1 MKQLIF
7 TLLLLFFTTGTVA
20 AEVVKYVND
29 YLLITLRSGP
39 GSQFKI
45 EKNLGSGTQLTILQ
59 QSEDGKFSLVRTDKG
74 VEGWVLNQYLVSKPV
89 ARQLLGQVQR
99 ELATLKE
106 QYQTLQQR
114 HAEVSDKKESI
125 TKERAVL
132 SEQLETAHQKLET
145 LEKVAARPLQLE
157 SENSRLTNEAVEL
170 RNRLRITEEKNR
182 ALEDSEA
189 RQWFAVGAVV
199 LFLGI
204 ILGLIIPRLKP
215 RRSDSWGG
223 I

>member
-1 MKQLIF
+1 MKRLIF
-7 TLLLLFFTTGTVA
+7 TLLLLLFASGTVA

-45 EKNLGSGTQLTILQ
+45 EKNLGSGTRLTILQ

-74 VEGWVLNQYLVSKPV
+74 VEGWVLNQYLVNKPV

-106 QYQTLQQR
+106 QHQTLQQR
-114 HAEVSDKKESI
+114 HTEISDEKESI
-125 TKERAVL
+125 TQERTAL
-132 SEQLETAHQKLET
+132 SEQLETTLHKLEA
-145 LEKVAARPLQLE
+145 LEEVAARPIQLE
-157 SENSRLTNEAVEL
+157 SENSRLTSESVEL
-170 RNRLRITEEKNR
+170 KNRLRITEEKNR

>member
-7 TLLLLFFTTGTVA
+7 TLLLLFFATGTVA

-29 YLLITLRSGP
+29 HLLITLRSGP
-39 GSQFKI
+39 GTQFKI

-59 QSEDGKFSLVRTDKG
+59 QSEDGKFSLVRTDQG

-99 ELATLKE
+99 ELTTLKE
-106 QYQTLQQR
+106 QHQTLQQR
-114 HAEVSDKKESI
+114 HADISDEKEQI
-125 TKERAVL
+125 TKERTIL
-132 SEQLETAHQKLET
+132 NEQLEAARQKMET
-145 LEKVAARPLQLE
+145 LEEIAARPIQLE
-157 SENSRLTNEAVEL
+157 SENDRLTNEVVEL

-182 ALEDSEA
+182 TLEDSEA